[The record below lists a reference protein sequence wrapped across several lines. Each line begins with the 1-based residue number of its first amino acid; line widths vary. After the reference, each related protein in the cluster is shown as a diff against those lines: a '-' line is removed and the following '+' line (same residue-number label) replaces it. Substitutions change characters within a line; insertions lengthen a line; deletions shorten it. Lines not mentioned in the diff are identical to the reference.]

1 VVTPVSTY
9 RLQLTPDFGF
19 AAAAAQAPYLA
30 SLGLSHIYLSPVLQA
45 APGSTHGYDVTDH
58 SRISADLGGEDGFR
72 EMAARFRE
80 AGLGIVVDVVPNH
93 MAIPVPEH
101 LNRQLWT
108 VLRDGPGAAFAHW
121 FDIDW
126 AAEDGR
132 MLLPILGGPADECL
146 DELSVDRHGG
156 PDGEPVLRY
165 YDHEFPLREGTLALP
180 LPELLG
186 TQYYRLAYWR
196 EASRNL
202 NWRRFFD
209 IATLIGVRVEDPD
222 VFDVTHEVVLRLLN
236 EGLIDGLRIDHPDG
250 LADPRGYL
258 RRLDAATGGRWTVVE
273 KILEAD
279 ERLPGDWPCAGTT
292 GYDVLRVADGLF
304 TDSDGADP
312 MLAEYQRFAVPV
324 QPVGSQPAGSQPVS
338 LQSAGPGPAGPQSDR
353 PGRPS
358 GQENGPATFAEVAL
372 TGKREVTTGVLAAE
386 VARLA
391 RAFTAARPGT
401 DPGDA
406 RQVLAEVLAAFGVY
420 RAYVHRGEPVS
431 QAAEQQVGDAVTQA
445 KKRLPDSLHSL
456 ADAVGDLALGGYP
469 QAGVRAGDTGEAREQ
484 EARGGAEDQEARGE
498 KAGAQDAAA
507 DFVIRFGQT
516 TGPVLA
522 KGIEDTA
529 SYRWPRLLARN
540 EVGGDPDRFAVPPA
554 EFHAFAARLA
564 ADWPASMTTL
574 STHDTKRAE
583 DVRARLAVLS
593 EMPAEWGRRV
603 AHWHTRALALL
614 SESAVSDPAT
624 DQETG
629 DPAAI
634 DPATAYLLWQTVIGA
649 WPLSAGRLTGYLTK
663 AMREAKTR
671 TSWITPDEQYEN
683 AVRGLAELALSHP
696 ELRGSIES
704 FVGSIAADAAGNSLA
719 VKLIQLTM
727 PGVPDV
733 YQGCELTALSLVDP
747 DNRRPVDFGRRQ
759 ELLRAIDAG
768 DAPGA
773 LADLDAAKLLVTSRT
788 LRLRR
793 EHPDWFLAGDYHPLA
808 ATGPAAD
815 HVVAFARAGQ
825 AVTVVTRLP
834 RGLRAR
840 DGWGITSLN
849 LPAGPSR
856 WRDILTGRVISSPAP
871 LDELMAS
878 LPVALLIPE
887 SGRPADDILE
897 AP

>member
-9 RLQLTPDFGF
+9 RLQLTPTFGF

-30 SLGLSHIYLSPVLQA
+30 SLGLTHVYLSPVLQA
-45 APGSTHGYDVTDH
+45 APGSLHGYDVTDH

-72 EMAARFRE
+72 EMAARFRDV
-80 AGLGIVVDVVPNH
+80 GLGIVVDIVPNH

-101 LNRQLWT
+101 LNRRLWA
-108 VLRDGPGAAFAHW
+108 VLRGGPDSQYAHW

-132 MLLPILGGPADECL
+132 MLLPILGGSVEECL
-146 DELSVDRHGG
+146 PELAVVEHGG
-156 PDGEPVLRY
+156 PDGEAVLRY
-165 YDHEFPLREGTLALP
+165 YDHEFPLRDGTHALP
-180 LPELLG
+180 LPELLDA
-186 TQYYRLAYWR
+186 QYYRLACWR
-196 EASRNL
+196 EASRHL

-209 IATLIGVRVEDPD
+209 ITTLIGVRVEDPD
-222 VFDVTHEVVLRLLN
+222 VFDITHQVVLRLLN

-250 LADPRGYL
+250 LADPHGYL
-258 RRLDAATGGRWTVVE
+258 RRLDAATRGRWTVVE

-292 GYDVLRVADGLF
+292 GYDALRVADGLF
-304 TDSDGADP
+304 TDPDSADP
-312 MLAEYQRFAVPV
+312 MYREYVKFAGTEGVPR
-324 QPVGSQPAGSQPVS
+324 S
-338 LQSAGPGPAGPQSDR
+338 
-353 PGRPS
+353 
-358 GQENGPATFAEVAL
+358 FAEVAAV
-372 TGKREVTTGVLAAE
+372 GKREVTTGVLAAE

-391 RAFTAARPGT
+391 RGLAAAWPGT
-401 DPGDA
+401 DPGDG
-406 RQVLAEVLAAFGVY
+406 RVVLAEVLAAFGVY
-420 RAYVHRGEPVS
+420 RAYVHPGELGSPISPV
-431 QAAEQQVGDAVTQA
+431 AEQQVRDAVTKA
-445 KKRLPDSLHSL
+445 KKRLPGSLHSL
-456 ADAVGDLALGGYP
+456 ADAVGELALGGYP
-469 QAGVRAGDTGEAREQ
+469 QERSGQGDCPQAGSPRDERQA
-484 EARGGAEDQEARGE
+484 
-498 KAGAQDAAA
+498 AAA
-507 DFVIRFGQT
+507 DFVTRFGQT

-564 ADWPASMTTL
+564 RDWPQAMTTL

-583 DVRARLAVLS
+583 DVRTRLAVLS
-593 EMPAEWGRRV
+593 EMPTEWGRRV
-603 AHWHTRALALL
+603 ADWHTRALALL
-614 SESAVSDPAT
+614 SAGADPV
-624 DQETG
+624 
-629 DPAAI
+629 DPVTV
-634 DPATAYLLWQTVIGA
+634 DPATAYLLWQTVVGA
-649 WPLSAGRLTGYLTK
+649 WPLTAERLTGYLTK

-671 TSWITPDEQYEN
+671 TSWTAPDEQYEH
-683 AVRGLAELALSHP
+683 AVRGLGELALDHP

-704 FVGSIAADAAGNSLA
+704 FVGSIAAEAASNSLG

-759 ELLRAIDAG
+759 ELLRAIDADETVAG
-768 DAPGA
+768 T
-773 LADLDAAKLLVTSRT
+773 ADLDAAKLLVTSRT

-793 EHPDWFLAGDYHPLA
+793 EHPDWFLAGVYRPVA
-808 ATGPAAD
+808 ASGPAAD

-825 AVTVVTRLP
+825 AVTVATRLP

-840 DGWGITSLN
+840 GGWGTTWVD

-856 WRDILTGRVISSPAP
+856 WRDILTGRVISSPAS
-871 LDELMAS
+871 LDELTAS
-878 LPVALLIPE
+878 LPVALLIP
-887 SGRPADDILE
+887 ADDILE